1 MIQIALLFSVAAVI
15 TLSVLLYFCKVKIQN
30 LLNELVKVREIN
42 NKYTAASA
50 NCQIVIVEDNE
61 ESLGLT
67 LGISNERAD
76 YLLEKANEVKESIH
90 GKDGMNISEFMVE
103 YSKYLKHPNEVA
115 FTFMQV
121 GATFARQMK
130 SLMDDIRDMLKD

>member
-30 LLNELVKVREIN
+30 LLSELVKVREVN

-76 YLLEKANEVKESIH
+76 YLLEKAN
-90 GKDGMNISEFMVE
+90 
-103 YSKYLKHPNEVA
+103 
-115 FTFMQV
+115 
-121 GATFARQMK
+121 
-130 SLMDDIRDMLKD
+130 